1 MTGLRFRRKYFE
13 KRDKKA
19 IEIKKAPDNGKE
31 DSYER
36 NPGRVSQGE
45 LPRSGKRGWP
55 GPFVFNLSFQNFLRV
70 LKTCALICQKSIFDK

>member
-1 MTGLRFRRKYFE
+1 MIGLRFRRKYFE

-36 NPGRVSQGE
+36 
-45 LPRSGKRGWP
+45 L
-55 GPFVFNLSFQNFLRV
+55 GPQACFAAQPPLCGGS
-70 LKTCALICQKSIFDK
+70 